1 MNFTRVAMAALAAWV
16 LYMAM
21 GYLVHGVLLRDLYME
36 YAGVMRHEAEAQA
49 ILPINFGVVLIGFF
63 AFAYA
68 YAKGYEGGN
77 GLQEGLRFG
86 VLVGIML
93 CTFGAI
99 WQYMVWPAGRRL
111 LAAWLIDYI
120 VEFALYGIVV
130 GLIYKPAAVSA
141 KRVAI

>member
-1 MNFTRVAMAALAAWV
+1 MNLPRVAMAALAAWLV
-16 LYMAM
+16 
-21 GYLVHGVLLRDLYME
+21 YLGLSYVVHGVLLADIYSQH
-36 YAGVMRHEAEAQA
+36 AGMRPPDDQQT
-49 ILPINFGVVLIGFF
+49 ILPFGLAFALVGFF

-93 CTFGAI
+93 CTFGTI
-99 WQYMVWPAGRRL
+99 WEYMVWPVGRRL

-130 GLIYKPAAVSA
+130 GLIYKPAALPA
-141 KRVAI
+141 RRV